1 MKYYKYE
8 SFMAGEC
15 LKRYMVV
22 KLVNGLIYKANCN
35 DISILGVVIEDCV
48 MGEIVNV
55 SLLEWEDI

>member
-1 MKYYKYE
+1 
-8 SFMAGEC
+8 MAGEC

-48 MGEIVNV
+48 MGEVVNV